1 MTPVL
6 TIVIPVYKTPLDM
19 FAACVKSV
27 LAWEGDDLEV
37 VAVVDSPGDPIEA
50 RAVDVA
56 ARDARVKVLRNEK
69 NMGPSYSRNRGI
81 GAARGEYVMMVDS
94 DDVIDVKVC
103 RRALDECK
111 RRNLDFCAVGRV
123 FQWQRAVGDDVE
135 ETHRLYVGSMTA
147 PCEGELEKV
156 LCCIEM
162 SSVGIILSKRLL
174 SSTAV
179 KYPEDLRQNEDFVFM
194 TSVVA
199 SASSVA
205 LWDEVG
211 YRAMPRT
218 GSLSANRNFSRYRD
232 ELMAADR
239 VLAMIGDRRLS
250 DGVLRFYSLHC
261 YNQIFV
267 GWRNV
272 EFAPDGWEEAVAPL
286 LRKTA
291 RVYARRFGRQLTF
304 AAKMIVFVVALCPT
318 SLMWKVPVVEY
329 AFRAVRK
336 LGWYYR

>member
-6 TIVIPVYKTPLDM
+6 TIVIPVYKTPPDM
-19 FAACVKSV
+19 FAACMKSV
-27 LAWEGDDLEV
+27 LAWDGDDLEV

-50 RAVDVA
+50 EAVDVA

-69 NMGPSYSRNRGI
+69 NMGPSCSRNRGMD
-81 GAARGEYVMMVDS
+81 AARGEYVMMVDS

-103 RRALDECK
+103 RRALDKCK
-111 RRNLDFCAVGRV
+111 RRNLDFCAIGRV
-123 FQWQRAVGDDVE
+123 FQWQREEIDVA
-135 ETHRLYVGSMTA
+135 ETHQLYIGSMTA
-147 PCEGELEKV
+147 SDVGELEKV
-156 LCCIEM
+156 LCCVEM

-174 SSTAV
+174 SSTAL
-179 KYPEDLRQNEDFVFM
+179 KYPEDLCQNEDFVFM
-194 TSVVA
+194 TSVVS

-239 VLAMIGDRRLS
+239 VLAMIDGKQLP

-272 EFAPDGWEEAVAPL
+272 GCAPDGWKEAVAPL

-291 RVYARRFGRQLTF
+291 RGYVRRFGRQLTF
-304 AAKMIVFVVALCPT
+304 VAKMIVFVVAFCPT
-318 SLMWKVPVVEY
+318 SLMWKVPVAEY

-336 LGWYYR
+336 LRWYYR